1 MGVFPHSG
9 GRRDRD
15 AEQSGPP
22 PDMSA
27 AGNSPVK
34 DVVSSKEEVKHES
47 HQMAG

>member
-1 MGVFPHSG
+1 MGYFRIPG
-9 GRRDRD
+9 GEEIGMR
-15 AEQSGPP
+15 SSPP
-22 PDMSA
+22 PRPDMSA

>member
-1 MGVFPHSG
+1 MGYFRVPG
-9 GRRDRD
+9 GEEIGMRSSP
-15 AEQSGPP
+15 APP